1 MTESGGGAGSGM
13 GVLVRADGSRN
24 FFRAVAS
31 HAAADNVEFGVRT
44 GGAFTPLG
52 TRTTTWVDGDV
63 LRIEVSGTSPNIIVK
78 VFQNGSQLGADAT
91 GATGPDSGDPG
102 IAYSSTSTSAVVDVW
117 EGGDLGAAATA
128 WGPLLA
134 LRNNRLVIP
143 A

>member
-1 MTESGGGAGSGM
+1 M

-31 HAAADNVEFGVRT
+31 HAAADNVEVGVRT

-63 LRIEVSGTSPNIIVK
+63 LRLEVSGTSPNITVK
-78 VFQNGSQLGADAT
+78 VFQNGSQLGADIT

-117 EGGDLGAAATA
+117 EGGDLGAATTILPQMLQHH
-128 WGPLLA
+128 GG
-134 LRNNRLVIP
+134 
-143 A
+143 